1 MRRALAIALLAATLA
16 GTTATTAGASTGAV
30 RLALSPS
37 ATFPE
42 RVFTVDLPAGVQPYS
57 LRVSENGV
65 PVIPHLTPIDRNR
78 VPLSV
83 AVMLDTSDSM
93 RGRALAAAV
102 DAAKTLI
109 DLKPA
114 RSEAAVFGFART
126 PYLIHTW
133 SQSSVALDASLGSI
147 RPSAGTAIWDAVGM
161 ASQSVGE
168 RHGASR
174 VLVLLTDGSDTTSAA
189 TVADAAKAA
198 LSVHARVFVVGLPGA
213 LTNRANLERLVSQA
227 GGSFVQVRSF
237 DQLHRVYAGLATELG
252 HQYLLTYVSQLRGT
266 GRGVTV
272 EVSAGGLRAT
282 DRYTIP
288 PMPRAAV
295 PRLTSWWATQQALN
309 VLASGIGV
317 LVLVI
322 AYVLIRPKR
331 KNPIRGLR
339 AYGLGAPPSA
349 APDLLA
355 LMSGKS
361 RRTAPR
367 PSAGRVWARFA
378 ADVERGE
385 IAKGPVRILVLGMA
399 IGTAAAAAAAW
410 TAHQPLVLAIGP
422 VIGAVGTWA
431 YVTHQ
436 ASAWYRHFDSTLP
449 DALTVLASSLRAG
462 HSLLQAVDHVAE
474 EADEKTAR
482 EWHEL
487 VRQTQ
492 LGIPVEDAIDAM
504 THRIGSRELQWIALV
519 ARVQHQVGGNMAE
532 MFDIV
537 AQTVR
542 ERYRLRAQVHS
553 LTAQGRMTRWVLT
566 IAPFALGGILTIMSP
581 AYINVF
587 VSSKVGL
594 GLIVGACCLIAVGS
608 VWIKKIVEI
617 EV

>member
-1 MRRALAIALLAATLA
+1 MMRVLVVLAALAALVTQAS
-16 GTTATTAGASTGAV
+16 TAGAATGTL
-30 RLALSPS
+30 RLALSP
-37 ATFPE
+37 ATNFPE
-42 RVFTVDLPAGVQPYS
+42 RQFTLDLPPGVEPYR
-57 LRVSENGV
+57 LHVSENGV

-78 VPLSV
+78 VPISV
-83 AVMLDTSDSM
+83 AVILDTSDSM

-109 DLKPA
+109 DQKPA

-133 SQSSVALDASLGSI
+133 SPSSVALDASLGSI
-147 RPSAGTAIWDAVGM
+147 RPSAGTAIWDTVGM
-161 ASQSVGE
+161 ASQSVGA
-168 RHGASR
+168 RRGASR
-174 VLVLLTDGSDTTSAA
+174 VLVLLTDGADTSSAA
-189 TVADAAKAA
+189 TVTDAAKAA
-198 LSVHARVFVVGLPGA
+198 RSVHARVFVVGLPGA
-213 LTNRANLERLVSQA
+213 RTNRANLERLVSQT
-227 GGSFVQVRSF
+227 GGTFVQVRSF
-237 DQLHRVYAGLATELG
+237 GQLHQVYAGLATELG
-252 HQYLLTYVSQLRGT
+252 QQYLLTYESQLRGT
-266 GRGVTV
+266 GHTV
-272 EVSAGGLRAT
+272 SVDVSVGGLHASE
-282 DRYTIP
+282 RYTIP
-288 PMPRAAV
+288 PIAGPLA
-295 PRLTSWWATQQALN
+295 PPLTSWWATRQALN
-309 VLASGIGV
+309 ALASGIGV

-331 KNPIRGLR
+331 PNPVRRLR
-339 AYGLGAPPSA
+339 AYALGSSA
-349 APDLLA
+349 SGTPDLLA
-355 LMSGKS
+355 VTAGRS
-361 RRTAPR
+361 RRMGPR
-367 PSAGRVWARFA
+367 PGAGQVWARFA

-385 IAKGPVRILVLGMA
+385 IGNGPIRLLVLGMA

-410 TAHQPLVLAIGP
+410 TAHQPLLVAGGP
-422 VIGAVGTWA
+422 VVGAVGAWA
-431 YVTHQ
+431 YVTNR

-462 HSLLQAVDHVAE
+462 HSLLQAVDHVAD

-504 THRIGSRELQWIALV
+504 THRIGSRELQWISLV

-537 AQTVR
+537 AETVR
-542 ERYRLRAQVHS
+542 QRYRLRAQIHS

-566 IAPFALGGILTIMSP
+566 IAPFALGGILTVMSP

-587 VSSKVGL
+587 LSSNVGR

-608 VWIKKIVEI
+608 LWIKKLVEI